1 MVRTYFEILPGKYTI
16 SLMWR
21 MIKPL
26 WVTVKTVIMH
36 SGVYVLKV
44 LVVIY
49 KRGVCVSE
57 VAKNR
62 RYWLSGIS
70 GNQNNENFEKVNS

>member
-1 MVRTYFEILPGKYTI
+1 MVRTYFEIFPGKYTI

-36 SGVYVLKV
+36 SGFYVLKV

-49 KRGVCVSE
+49 ERGVCVSE
-57 VAKNR
+57 VAKKR

-70 GNQNNENFEKVNS
+70 GDQNNENFEKK